1 MKNIILLFC
10 IFISLNCDK
19 PSPLDVEIYK
29 LDNGLTVMLNE
40 DHNETS
46 VFGAIVVDG
55 GGKRDPVDATGIAHY
70 LEHLLFKGTSKM
82 GTVDYETEKIY
93 LDSIEVLYDELA
105 SKEKDSERLK
115 IQKEINRISIKAAEY
130 AIPNEFDRLIE
141 GMGGTGLNAGTGS
154 DFIYYFNSFPST
166 QIEKWMEVYSH
177 RFLDP
182 VFRLFQ
188 AELEIVYEE
197 KTELWIIHFE
207 FFMRHSENIFLKN
220 IHMAA
225 DYSRFCRTFKKSS
238 LRKMREYYDKYY
250 VANNMYLISQ
260 AILIKGS

>member
-1 MKNIILLFC
+1 MKNITLLLC
-10 IFISLNCDK
+10 LIISLNCDK

-55 GGKRDPVDATGIAHY
+55 GGKRDPKDATGIAHY

-105 SKEKDSERLK
+105 SKEKDRERVK

-197 KTELWIIHFE
+197 KNRA
-207 FFMRHSENIFLKN
+207 MDNPVSNFL
-220 IHMAA
+220 
-225 DYSRFCRTFKKSS
+225 
-238 LRKMREYYDKYY
+238 
-250 VANNMYLISQ
+250 
-260 AILIKGS
+260 